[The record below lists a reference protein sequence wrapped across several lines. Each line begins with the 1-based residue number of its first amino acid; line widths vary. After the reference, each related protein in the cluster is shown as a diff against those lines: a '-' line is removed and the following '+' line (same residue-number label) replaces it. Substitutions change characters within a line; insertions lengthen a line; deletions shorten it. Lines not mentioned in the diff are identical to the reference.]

1 MLRPKAVRVFLIL
14 ALLALFIPIVVA
26 QADSL
31 AEKAAIRDSVANAGL
46 SEDNLSDSIIIQMS
60 GVPQAAEG
68 TAYEGWLVSDDG
80 SRKLSLGI
88 ITIDADGNSHHKFLS
103 APPPPPAAPVEGGPP
118 APPPPPGEN
127 LFAEFSAFVVT
138 IESVPDS
145 DPGPSSVVMG
155 AHTIPAGAIV
165 HIRHLVYSWN
175 GNPAYTS
182 GLHSGTDKGIL
193 VGLRQQT
200 FDALK
205 HTNFALASLKGGSL
219 SGAQT
224 HAKHTINM
232 IEGSEGANY
241 DPDAGYGGDKFGILN
256 YAADAKHATFAL
268 GAAPDDPTLA
278 KYQPQVVD
286 SAANVANWAGA
297 ARDQAIRATKTS
309 STAVAELYLNNV
321 ARMLDRALNGYDADG
336 DGTIESIIGEGGAAQ
351 SYWAA
356 QNMGS
361 YSPTP
366 PEGGIA
372 AAPPKVGD
380 PYIPTAA
387 WAALMLG
394 ALLVL
399 GGTFI
404 YRRGR
409 AQA

>member
-1 MLRPKAVRVFLIL
+1 MLWSKAVRVLLIL
-14 ALLALFIPIVVA
+14 ASIALFIPIA
-26 QADSL
+26 LAHADHGL
-31 AEKAAIRDSVANAGL
+31 AETAVIRDSMASPGL
-46 SEDNLSDSIIIQMS
+46 SEDNLSDSIVIRVA

-68 TAYEGWLVSDDG
+68 TSYEGWLVSDDG

-88 ITIDADGNSHHKFLS
+88 IEIDVDGNSHHTFLS
-103 APPPPPAAPVEGGPP
+103 APPPPPAAPVEGAT

-127 LFAEFSAFVVT
+127 LFAEFSTFVIT
-138 IESVPDS
+138 IE
-145 DPGPSSVVMG
+145 PSGVVLSN
-155 AHTIPAGAIV
+155 HTIPAGAVV
-165 HIRHLVYSWN
+165 HIRHLVYSQT

-182 GLHSGTDKGIL
+182 GLHSGTEKGIL

-200 FDALK
+200 FDALTY
-205 HTNFALASLKGGSL
+205 TNLALASLKGGSL
-219 SGAQT
+219 SEAQT
-224 HAKHTINM
+224 HAKNTINI

-241 DPDAGYGGDKFGILN
+241 DPDAGYGGDEFGILN

-278 KYQPQVVD
+278 KYQPHVVD

-297 ARDQAIRATKTS
+297 ARDQAVRATKTS

-321 ARMLDRALNGYDADG
+321 ARILDRALNGYDADG

-351 SYWAA
+351 AYWGA

-361 YSPTP
+361 YSPAP
-366 PEGGIA
+366 PEGGIG

-380 PYIPTAA
+380 PYVPTAA

-394 ALLVL
+394 ALLAL

-409 AQA
+409 VQA